1 MHDVYSD
8 LFQLIE
14 SKAFDMSS
22 SILQL
27 PVDIAFSIVVLS
39 VNTCSVVGLSS
50 WSPACDSGNALFM
63 SFHVLSVRI
72 MVSTFLNTDRSTI
85 SVTFL
90 VCVCVCV
97 GMCVCVFGVEGRG
110 GGGELASGSYIPAF
124 PQLLLFFSFAPA
136 FDTSSLSKGGP
147 ISSGLMVVAVS
158 SEENNSLKNSAVKFT
173 CPSSNPT
180 IFPSLSLM
188 TSGFFRCF

>member
-1 MHDVYSD
+1 MLHFWY
-8 LFQLIE
+8 
-14 SKAFDMSS
+14 
-22 SILQL
+22 
-27 PVDIAFSIVVLS
+27 
-39 VNTCSVVGLSS
+39 
-50 WSPACDSGNALFM
+50 
-63 SFHVLSVRI
+63 
-72 MVSTFLNTDRSTI
+72 
-85 SVTFL
+85 
-90 VCVCVCV
+90 VCVCVWA
-97 GMCVCVFGVEGRG
+97 CVCVCLGWREGG

-188 TSGFFRCF
+188 TSGFFRCFWFDLFHGLMTSIWVIFVFLNFVFFYFESVLNFLQVLVALPFQPDLLLYVCCCLCV

>member
-27 PVDIAFSIVVLS
+27 SVDIAFLIVVLS

-50 WSPACDSGNALFM
+50 WSPACDFGNALFM

-90 VCVCVCV
+90 VCVCVWA
-97 GMCVCVFGVEGRG
+97 CVCVCLGWREG
-110 GGGELASGSYIPAF
+110 GG
-124 PQLLLFFSFAPA
+124 
-136 FDTSSLSKGGP
+136 
-147 ISSGLMVVAVS
+147 VS
-158 SEENNSLKNSAVKFT
+158 
-173 CPSSNPT
+173 
-180 IFPSLSLM
+180 
-188 TSGFFRCF
+188 